1 MTRYKYV
8 MHWFTEDYTGFF
20 GGKYSNCTE
29 CNLFHEGQLHGNMTS
44 LLYHLHISQ
53 VSHVSLIPE
62 AVNKSGTIASWTPEM
77 SNAKS
82 TPSREVKWDRRNK
95 QSVVF
100 LTRNRQPHFF
110 NRAANPK
117 GIIHKFNECWTSLKA
132 MLRNVNIYRW
142 KDEIRDAPTFETKS
156 GSEIRHKWEMHAF
169 QIFSGI

>member
-8 MHWFTEDYTGFF
+8 MHLFTEDNTGFF

-62 AVNKSGTIASWTPEM
+62 AVNKSGTIAFWTPEM

-82 TPSREVKWDRRNK
+82 TPSREVK
-95 QSVVF
+95 
-100 LTRNRQPHFF
+100 
-110 NRAANPK
+110 
-117 GIIHKFNECWTSLKA
+117 
-132 MLRNVNIYRW
+132 
-142 KDEIRDAPTFETKS
+142 
-156 GSEIRHKWEMHAF
+156 
-169 QIFSGI
+169 